1 MCLCDLPDGTP
12 HACGD
17 ERQMDGAI
25 SFVDAGEL
33 SAVRAETP
41 VLVCEACLRASC
53 FHGHAECARVFAS
66 GVVTRTVAEL
76 DALRLEH
83 PSHYAAQLS
92 RARIA
97 RVEEIAAE

>member
-1 MCLCDLPDGTP
+1 MIRGLESLQRQHGNRSRKQDLTG
-12 HACGD
+12 
-17 ERQMDGAI
+17 QV
-25 SFVDAGEL
+25 F
-33 SAVRAETP
+33 RAETP

-53 FHGHAECARVFAS
+53 FHGHAECARVFES

-97 RVEEIAAE
+97 RAEEIAAA